1 MSAIYVD
8 HAAATPVSTEA
19 AAAMMDVMQSDFGNP
34 SSIHTHGRQA
44 RKQLDEA
51 RRKLAATIHAAPEEI
66 VFTGTGTEADNL
78 AVTGYAHAHQ
88 HKGNHIV
95 TSAIEHHAVLHTCR
109 KLETEGFDVT
119 YLAVD
124 EEGRVHKEQVKE
136 AVTEQT
142 ILITIMH
149 GNNEVGT
156 LQPIQD
162 IAAAAAEE
170 KIAFHTDAVQSYGI
184 EKLDVQ
190 ELPVTMLTAS
200 SHKINGPKGAAFLYV
215 RKGTSLTPGVTGGE
229 QERKRRAGTEN
240 VPAAAGFAA
249 AAEAAVTD
257 RQSRRKHAEALRSC
271 FLACLQEHEVS
282 FTLNGPKDHY
292 LPHIVNIH
300 FPGIEVESFLVRLDM
315 EGVSASSGSACTAGS
330 VEPSHVLQAMYQDDN
345 RAEASVRFSFGPE
358 NTKEEMEELAA
369 VIKKITGSMQADIF

>member
-8 HAAATPVSTEA
+8 HAAATPVSAEA
-19 AAAMMDVMQSDFGNP
+19 AAAMMDVLQSDFGNP
-34 SSIHTHGRQA
+34 SSIHAHGRQA

-51 RRKLAATIHAAPEEI
+51 RRKLAATIHAAPEEL
-66 VFTGTGTEADNL
+66 VLTSSGTEADNL

-88 HKGNHIV
+88 HRGNHIV
-95 TSAIEHHAVLHTCR
+95 TSAVEHHAVLHTCR
-109 KLETEGFDVT
+109 KLEKEGFDVT
-119 YLAVD
+119 YLPVD
-124 EEGRVHKEQVKE
+124 EEGRVHAEQVKE

-149 GNNEVGT
+149 GNNEAGT
-156 LQPIQD
+156 VQPIHD
-162 IAAAAAEE
+162 IAAAAAEAG
-170 KIAFHTDAVQSYGI
+170 IAFHTDAVQSYGV

-257 RQSRRKHAEALRSC
+257 RQSRREHAEALRSC
-271 FLACLQEHEVS
+271 FLACLKEHEVS
-282 FTLNGPKDHY
+282 FTVNGPKDHY
-292 LPHIVNIH
+292 LPYIVNIY

-315 EGVSASSGSACTAGS
+315 EGISASSGSACTAGS
-330 VEPSHVLQAMYQDDN
+330 VEPSHVLQAMYQDDK
-345 RAEASVRFSFGPE
+345 RAEASVRFSFGTE
-358 NTKEEMEELAA
+358 NTIQEMHQLAA
-369 VIKKITGSMQADIF
+369 VIKKITDSMTMDIF